1 MEMLTAITGITN
13 FNIITCITKLNLIVV
28 LTI

>member
-13 FNIITCITKLNLIVV
+13 FNIITGITKLNLIVV